1 MKKVKRICLRCYK
14 RLGALLF
21 MLKPFVR
28 RFNPYIKL
36 LRKDLYSLR
45 QYVRILLCKFTQQKQ
60 CFMRYCFYN
69 RHYIIRNAMLGVC
82 YALGSLSLFEFGV
95 LWSESHAYCQEIQC
109 AQSQEPPPIVNEES
123 KPLDSSVPIIG
134 DSLRALDSGMPI
146 MPRPDESESIITGNL
161 TFNNAISI
169 AKSALDTL
177 DFSRARIWI
186 FRAYGLHNDS
196 QEVWELYWRSW
207 NEDKSAKYTQKQEA
221 YVLYLQAKRY
231 YGF

>member
-45 QYVRILLCKFTQQKQ
+45 QY
-60 CFMRYCFYN
+60 
-69 RHYIIRNAMLGVC
+69 AMLGVC

-95 LWSESHAYCQEIQC
+95 LWSESHTYCQEIQC

-123 KPLDSSVPIIG
+123 KPLESSVPIIG

-177 DFSRARIWI
+177 DFSRACATRVINAPH
-186 FRAYGLHNDS
+186 RSNLEPMTSSAR
-196 QEVWELYWRSW
+196 WRWLSM
-207 NEDKSAKYTQKQEA
+207 
-221 YVLYLQAKRY
+221 R
-231 YGF
+231 G